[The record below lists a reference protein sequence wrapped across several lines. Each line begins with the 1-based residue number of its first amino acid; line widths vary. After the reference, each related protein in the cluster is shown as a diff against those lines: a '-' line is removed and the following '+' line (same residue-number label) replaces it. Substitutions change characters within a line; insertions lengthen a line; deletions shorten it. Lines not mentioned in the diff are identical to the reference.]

1 MTRTR
6 RKPRVPDAIVLAYR
20 DRLLA
25 IGYLDVLRTTSG
37 KRAAVKVFGTT
48 YGPSHAPPPGTE
60 RLRIHGG
67 RGRPRAGSIGLIAA
81 LAAATGYSERVVHRA
96 LGGAPRAG
104 TRRSASAPCP
114 VCGRDPLAPTIE
126 AMPSQPL
133 PRGTSGTQAGMSI
146 PGRGLDAIGLMA
158 ATPPRQAPADPLR
171 GCREA
176 LAEALD
182 AALAMDALDTVAAAA
197 ARHLRLTL
205 QT

>member
-6 RKPRVPDAIVLAYR
+6 RKPRVSDAIVLAYR

-48 YGPSHAPPPGTE
+48 YGPGHVPPPGTE

-114 VCGRDPLAPTIE
+114 VCGRDPLVPTVE
-126 AMPSQPL
+126 AMPL
-133 PRGTSGTQAGMSI
+133 PPSWGTSGTQAGISI
-146 PGRGLDAIGLMA
+146 PGRGFDAIGLVA
-158 ATPPRQAPADPLR
+158 ATPPPQAPVDPLR

-182 AALAMDALDTVAAAA
+182 AALAMDALNTAAAAA
-197 ARHLRLTL
+197 ARHLRSVL
-205 QT
+205 QM